1 MARVSR
7 RGLLIGGGAGVG
19 LVVAWSL
26 WPRDYPANLAV
37 GPGEHAFGAW
47 LKVGEDGRVTVTVP
61 QAEGGQGVY
70 TALPQIV
77 ADELGADW
85 RQVGVEAAPVNP
97 LYANPL
103 GVAELFEGAFGRVP
117 ERFASAMLTAGSTSV
132 RQFEGPA
139 RAAAATA
146 RALLQQA
153 AARRWDVSWRDCGVD
168 RGFVTHGT
176 ERLRFAELAADA
188 VGGDAPDPPPVGQGR
203 GAGRLTGKSVPRIDA
218 PSKVDGSAQ
227 FAGDVRLQ
235 DMVHARVRGGPLGDG
250 RLVSVDRTA
259 ADRVRGLV
267 QVVETPRWVA
277 AVGVTGWAA
286 ERGLDALKPRFET
299 REVPPDEAAI
309 RRALEA
315 ALRMEGKRVAG
326 EGDVAAALGGG
337 RRIEATYAVGLG
349 VHASIE
355 TASAVA
361 AYRDGRL
368 ELWCQTEAPA
378 HARAAAARGAGVGEG
393 DVVVHPMLIGGGF
406 GARLETELIE
416 QAAHLA
422 VVLRR
427 PVNLVRT
434 RSEEI
439 AQGRHRP
446 PAMARMAASLGAGG
460 LVQGWSAKIASPAT
474 GKALARRLL
483 GRAATLAS
491 AGERYAV
498 GGAAPPYRI
507 PAWAVD
513 HHAADIGI
521 ETGHLRGGAH
531 GYTCFFNECF
541 LDELAKAGGQEP
553 VSFRIG
559 MLGGNPRLARCLSTA
574 ASLGGWDGG
583 RPGTGQGIACHSF
596 RGGHIAVLAEADR
609 SGGGRPRVT
618 RLVAAADCG
627 TMVNPDLV
635 RQQIEGGL
643 IFGLGL
649 ALGASTGLAAGRP
662 TARGFDRLWLPL
674 LVDAPEVTVDLI
686 ENGEASGGVSEL
698 AVPPV
703 APAVA
708 NALEAATGVRA
719 RTLPLL

>member
-19 LVVAWSL
+19 LVVAWNL
-26 WPRDYPANLAV
+26 WPRAYPANLAV

-47 LKVGEDGRVTVTVP
+47 LKVGEDGRVTVAVP

-85 RQVGVEAAPVNP
+85 RQMGVEAAPVNP
-97 LYANPL
+97 LYGNPL
-103 GVAELFEGAFGRVP
+103 GAAELFEGALEHVP
-117 ERFASAMLTAGSTSV
+117 ERFRAPMLTAVSTSV
-132 RQFEGPA
+132 RRFEEPA

-153 AARRWDVSWRDCGVD
+153 AARRWDVDASECGVD
-168 RGFVTHGT
+168 RGFVTHDAK
-176 ERLRFAELAADA
+176 RLRFAELAAEA
-188 VGGDAPDPPPVGQGR
+188 AGGDAPDPPPVGQGK
-203 GAGRLTGKSVPRIDA
+203 GAGRLMGESVPRIDA

-227 FAGDVRLQ
+227 FAGDIRLS
-235 DMVHARVRGGPLGDG
+235 DMVHARLRSGPLGDS
-250 RLVSVDRTA
+250 RLVSVDRAA

-267 QVVETPRWVA
+267 QVVETPTYVA

-286 ERGLDALKPRFET
+286 ERGLDALRPRFET
-299 REVPPDEAAI
+299 RGELPDDLSI
-309 RRALEA
+309 GRALEA
-315 ALRMEGKRVAG
+315 ALAAEGTRVAG

-337 RRIEATYAVGLG
+337 RKIEATYRAGFG
-349 VHASIE
+349 VHASVE

-368 ELWCQTEAPA
+368 EVWCQTEAPA

-393 DVVVHPMLIGGGF
+393 EVVVHPMLIGGGF
-406 GARLETELIE
+406 GARIETDVVE

-422 VVLRR
+422 VLLRR

-434 RSEEI
+434 RGEEI
-439 AQGRHRP
+439 ARGKHRP

-460 LVQGWSAKIASPAT
+460 LVRGWSAKIAAPVT
-474 GKALARRLL
+474 GRALAQRLV
-483 GRAATLAS
+483 GRAATLG

-513 HHAADIGI
+513 HHEAAIGV

-531 GYTCFFNECF
+531 GYTCFFTECF
-541 LDELAKAGGQEP
+541 IDEIAKAGGQKP

-559 MLGGNPRLARCLSTA
+559 MLGGEPRLARCLSTA

-583 RPGTGQGIACHSF
+583 RRGTGQGIACHSF
-596 RGGHIAVLAEADR
+596 RGSHIAVLAEADR
-609 SGGGRPRVT
+609 SAGGRPRVT

-627 TMVNPDLV
+627 AVVNPDLV

-649 ALGASTGLAAGRP
+649 ALGASTGFAAGRP
-662 TARGFDRLWLPL
+662 TVRGFDRLWLPRL
-674 LVDAPEVTVDLI
+674 ADAPEVTVELI
-686 ENGEASGGVSEL
+686 GNGEAPGGASEL

-708 NALEAATGVRA
+708 NALEAVAGMRL
-719 RTLPLL
+719 RTLPLA